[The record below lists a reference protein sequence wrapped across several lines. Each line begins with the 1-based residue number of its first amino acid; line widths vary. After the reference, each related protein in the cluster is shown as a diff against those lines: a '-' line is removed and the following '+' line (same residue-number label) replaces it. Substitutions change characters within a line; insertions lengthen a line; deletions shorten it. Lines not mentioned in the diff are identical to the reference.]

1 MGHGFESHS
10 CHLVRAYG
18 HQYVQ
23 VRSVRSKIRHSEII
37 FVVMQLVA
45 VAVAAAIAEVAVA
58 VAEVA
63 AAVIYFQIVLF
74 KKYIFNIYILWNVQ
88 KGLMPVNP
96 IYLHYNE
103 IVTTYTVWG
112 CTHLRHNKATHK

>member
-1 MGHGFESHS
+1 M
-10 CHLVRAYG
+10 
-18 HQYVQ
+18 
-23 VRSVRSKIRHSEII
+23 
-37 FVVMQLVA
+37 VMQLVA
-45 VAVAAAIAEVAVA
+45 VEEVAVA
-58 VAEVA
+58 EAA

-112 CTHLRHNKATHK
+112 CTHLRRNKATHK